1 MDHSPSIADV
11 TSALEAWAPPG
22 SAQDYDN
29 VGLQVGDADR
39 PVTSAVLA
47 LDATPEVLAEAE
59 AQDAEL
65 VVTHHPLLFQPLD
78 SVTADGYVSHL
89 ALQFAEAG
97 IGLYSIHTN
106 LDAAPDG
113 VSFAL
118 AERLGLTDVGFLDGF
133 EDTLYKLAV
142 FVPTDAFD
150 TVRTALADAGAGRIG
165 DYEACAFATEGTGF
179 FKPGSDT
186 DPHIG
191 TAGGKVESAAEH
203 KLEVEVAR
211 WDLGTVMAALQD
223 AHPYEEVAYD
233 LYPVKQTN
241 SRAGLGALGHL
252 EEPTP
257 LRAFLD
263 RVAARLDAGSLRYAG
278 DPDAMVERVAVCG
291 GAGSDFIDTA
301 HSAGA
306 DAYVTA
312 DVKYHEFFNVL
323 DAEGTPQMALIDP
336 GHYETEALTEQL
348 LRDWLADRFP
358 NVAWHR
364 TDTTTSPMRTFVPS
378 GDEGRA
384 NS

>member
-1 MDHSPSIADV
+1 MDDAPTIADI
-11 TSALEAWAPPG
+11 TAALEDWAPPG

-39 PVTSAVLA
+39 SVTAAVLA
-47 LDATPEVLAEAE
+47 LDATPAVLAEAKRH
-59 AQDAEL
+59 DAEL

-78 SVTADGYVSHL
+78 GVTADGYVSNL

-106 LDAAPDG
+106 LDAAPQG

-142 FVPTDAFD
+142 FVPEDAFD
-150 TVRTALADAGAGRIG
+150 TVRQALAEAGAGQIG

-179 FKPGSDT
+179 FKPGADT

-191 TAGGKVESAAEH
+191 TAGGDVESAQER

-211 WDLGTVMAALQD
+211 WDLGTVMAALED

-233 LYPVKQTN
+233 LYPVKQKNT
-241 SRAGLGALGHL
+241 RAGLGALGHL
-252 EEPTP
+252 EEPMP
-257 LRAFLD
+257 LSAFLD
-263 RVAARLDAGSLRYAG
+263 RVATRLDAGSLRYAG
-278 DPDAMVERVAVCG
+278 DPDATIERVAVCG
-291 GAGSDFIDTA
+291 GAGSDFIGTA
-301 HSAGA
+301 RGAGA

-312 DVKYHEFFNVL
+312 DVKYHEFFDVL
-323 DAEGTPQMALIDP
+323 DRDGTPDLALIDP
-336 GHYETEALTEQL
+336 GHYETEALTEAL
-348 LRDWLADRFP
+348 LRDWLQERFP
-358 NVAWHR
+358 GVTWHR
-364 TDTTTSPMRTFVPS
+364 TDTTTSPMHTFVPS
-378 GDEGRA
+378 GTDGSEH
-384 NS
+384 S